1 MPAYEYQALDKRGRS
16 RKGII
21 EGDGPSQVRQLI
33 RDRELTPI
41 SVTPTR
47 RVEASGTLTRSLFA
61 RIGPLDLS
69 MCTQQLSTL
78 INAGVPIA
86 EALQVVA
93 AQSDKKRIQRVLMAV
108 RSKVLEG
115 HTLANALGDFPSTFS
130 GLYRSTVRAGEQSGY
145 LDAVLSNLATFLEE
159 RFQARRDLE
168 TALYYPLL
176 LLFSALGI
184 VIFLMVYVMPDFVD
198 LFDSM
203 GVDLPLVTM
212 ALIAAS
218 ELVREWSVV
227 ILSAL
232 LVAAIGTRIL
242 LAQPRLRE
250 IWDRQKMGLPL
261 VGWLS
266 RGANSARYASTLS
279 ILGESGVPLVDGMS
293 IASEVVT
300 NRWFRRQLGN
310 ATDQVREGSSLK
322 SALESTETFPPMFLH
337 MIGSGEASA
346 QLDTMLGKVAGYQQK
361 ELKRAID
368 TMVNLLP
375 PALLFLMAGLV
386 LFIMLAVL
394 LPILNMNAL
403 AL

>member
-203 GVDLPLVTM
+203 GIDLPLVTM

>member
-1 MPAYEYQALDKRGRS
+1 MPAYEFQALDKRGRS

-93 AQSDKKRIQRVLMAV
+93 VQSDKKRIQRVLMAV

-184 VIFLMVYVMPDFVD
+184 VFFLMVYVMPDFVD

-300 NRWFRRQLGN
+300 NRWFRRQLGS
-310 ATDQVREGSSLK
+310 ATEQVREGSSLK

>member
-1 MPAYEYQALDKRGRS
+1 MPAYEFQALDKRGRS

-93 AQSDKKRIQRVLMAV
+93 VQSDKKRIQRVLMAV

-300 NRWFRRQLGN
+300 NRWFRRQLGS
-310 ATDQVREGSSLK
+310 ATEQVREGSSLK